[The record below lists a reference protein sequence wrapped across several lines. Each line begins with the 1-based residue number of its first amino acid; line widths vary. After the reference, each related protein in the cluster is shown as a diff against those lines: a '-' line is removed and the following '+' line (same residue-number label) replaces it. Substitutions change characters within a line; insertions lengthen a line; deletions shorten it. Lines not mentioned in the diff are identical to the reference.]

1 MSPARLECA
10 RGAVVLSHT
19 FAAPK
24 TELFLSLWQAQSG
37 KCALCEKPM
46 LKNRFEAP
54 HARIWA
60 KQRAT
65 FDHIIPRSKGGQD
78 EADNFQLAHAR
89 CNKLKGNLIG

>member
-1 MSPARLECA
+1 MSQA
-10 RGAVVLSHT
+10 
-19 FAAPK
+19 FAAPQ

-37 KCALCEKPM
+37 KCALCDKPM

-65 FDHIIPRSKGGQD
+65 FDHIIPRSKGGRD
-78 EADNFQLAHAR
+78 VAENLQLAHAH
-89 CNKLKGNLIG
+89 CNKLKGNQID